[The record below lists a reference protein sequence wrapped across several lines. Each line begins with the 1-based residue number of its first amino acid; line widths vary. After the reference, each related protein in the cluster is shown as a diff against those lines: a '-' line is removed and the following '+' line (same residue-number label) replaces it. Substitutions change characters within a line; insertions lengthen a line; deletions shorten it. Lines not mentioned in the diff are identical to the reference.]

1 MALATTCPQCKTSFK
16 VVPDQLKL
24 RRGLVRCGVCQHVFS
39 GIDFI
44 SQMLPVKPAS
54 IETEQPN
61 SSDHRSPD
69 ENASN
74 NVPDVA
80 ANEDHLNTAFFIPD
94 TVLAPTTKMMMA
106 AFEERLNS
114 DPGSNTLQSSS
125 KPPQSISLREDEKVL
140 HKASPKS
147 SLFDQSER
155 AEPEAISFFSTDEK
169 KFRFKGFSSRSSVM
183 LALVCIGLLVVLSLQ
198 LLLGA
203 RHSLAANYPNF
214 APTLEAMADVVGLKV
229 EPPRTL
235 DSLTIE
241 SFELQAAASPNIF
254 SVSAIL
260 RNSSA
265 HVVRWP
271 AIELTL
277 TDSAGTLLLKK
288 VLLPAEYLPP
298 AQAEKLGFKPQGEL
312 PIKLALE
319 VKDINPSGFS
329 AALFYP

>member
-44 SQMLPVKPAS
+44 SQMLPIKPTSLEADPPS
-54 IETEQPN
+54 TT
-61 SSDHRSPD
+61 D
-69 ENASN
+69 EPPTKGDADNNASE
-74 NVPDVA
+74 VA
-80 ANEDHLNTAFFIPD
+80 VNQEHLNTAFFIPD

-114 DPGSNTLQSSS
+114 DSGSNTLQSSS
-125 KPPQSISLREDEKVL
+125 KPPPSISLREDEKVL

-147 SLFDQSER
+147 SLFDQSDR
-155 AEPEAISFFSTDEK
+155 VEPEAISFFSTDEN
-169 KFRFKGFSSRSSVM
+169 KFRCKGFSSRSTVM
-183 LALVCIGLLVVLSLQ
+183 LALFCVGLMLVLALQ

-203 RHSLAANYPNF
+203 RHSLAANYPNL
-214 APTLEAMADVVGLKV
+214 APTLETLADVVGLKV
-229 EPPRTL
+229 ESPRAL

-241 SFELQAAASPNIF
+241 SFELQAAASPNVF

-260 RNSSA
+260 RNSSV

-271 AIELTL
+271 AIELSL
-277 TDSAGTLLLKK
+277 TDSAGTLLLRK

-298 AQAEKLGFKPQGEL
+298 GQTEKIGFKSQGEL